1 MAAYDALEGFIGS
14 LSEAERGALRDEL
27 RVLRAELLAARSEDA
42 RVRLVHEFMR
52 DAKEG
57 QKGSKKG

>member
-14 LSEAERGALRDEL
+14 LSDAERSSLREEL

-42 RVRLVHEFMR
+42 RVRMVHEFMR
-52 DAKEG
+52 VARETPAAP
-57 QKGSKKG
+57 KKA